1 MIAAFTLLAAT
12 VFTDPRPV
20 LVEMQLAGQ
29 HREALARAER
39 ELAESPEEARRLG
52 LDYLRG
58 HLLDLLNDPRGSGE
72 AFAAAIG
79 TNPELAPFSRYRLA
93 LEQERTGHPEVAAG
107 LIATVV
113 DSRQTTLLPEAAQ
126 ILARTLAKGGDCR
139 LLGGLRLE
147 SLPGGQRRLLT
158 LSQAD
163 CALRGGARELA
174 RGILVK
180 LLEENRNDDIARA
193 ATERL
198 AAIVS
203 EREAG
208 RMPLLLGMVLHQHRE
223 FDRALDFLRRALD
236 PAEGLTEREI
246 TEGRYA
252 QGRSHFWL
260 ESYAPAAVVFG
271 GLAHVARK
279 PDERARSLYQQGRS
293 YELLGQWDLASES
306 FRRAYLAETTGEW
319 SAASLFSALRLRWRS
334 GDEAE
339 AATLYDL
346 LTSRREWR
354 EQALRA
360 SLFLA
365 SSDIVRGKRERP
377 RGWLDRAAAESPEER
392 LELAYWRGRLSE
404 LERDPASA
412 VSAYLEVLR
421 LDLYHPLAQAARLRL
436 GGDLLSKAAGAE
448 GRRLAAMNRFDD
460 LYGAWLLLGNGSD
473 TGRVAW
479 RKARDLLLADPLRS
493 PLVRLGEVPIREW
506 PLWDATLRRPEEML
520 LALGVL
526 HEGASAVRQHFPLR
540 EPSLAFT
547 GSQLLSRGGEHK
559 RSILI
564 AEILQSQAGTRVPLI
579 FQPRDFHQLLYPA
592 AYWDTL
598 SAQSRLRG
606 VPPEL
611 LAAIVREESRFDPNA
626 LSPAAARGLGQFTLP
641 TARRVAGQINLSRLD
656 PEDLYRPEIALAL
669 GAAYLSQLLRDFNGV
684 SHIAVAAYNAGE
696 PQAALWRSYCFSP
709 EMEEFFTKVTF
720 QETRGYVR
728 KVLTSRAHYE
738 ELY

>member
-1 MIAAFTLLAAT
+1 MIAAFTLLAAA

-39 ELAESPEEARRLG
+39 ELAESPQEARRLG

-72 AFAAAIG
+72 AFVAAIG
-79 TNPELAPFSRYRLA
+79 ANPQLAPFSRYRLA
-93 LEQERTGHPEVAAG
+93 LEQEQTGHPEVAAG

-113 DSRQTTLLPEAAQ
+113 DSRQSTLLPEAAQ

-147 SLPGGQRRLLT
+147 SLPAAQRRLLT

-163 CALRGGARELA
+163 CTLRSGARELA
-174 RGILVK
+174 RGILVG
-180 LLEENRNDDIARA
+180 LLEENRNDDVART

-198 AAIVS
+198 AGIVS
-203 EREAG
+203 ERETG
-208 RMPLLLGMVLHQHRE
+208 RLPLLLGLVFHQHRE

-246 TEGRYA
+246 SEGRYA
-252 QGRSHFWL
+252 QGRSHFWQ

-271 GLAHVARK
+271 GLAHVTKK
-279 PDERARSLYQQGRS
+279 PEERARALYQQGRS
-293 YELLGQWDLASES
+293 YELLGQWDLAAES
-306 FRRAYLAETTGEW
+306 FRRAYLAETAGEW

-346 LTSRREWR
+346 LASRREWR
-354 EQALRA
+354 EHALRA

-365 SSDIVRGKRERP
+365 SSDLVRGRRERP
-377 RGWLDRAAAESPEER
+377 RAWLERVTAETPDER
-392 LELAYWRGRLSE
+392 LELAYWRGRLAE
-404 LERDPASA
+404 LERDAPSA

-421 LDLYHPLAQAARLRL
+421 LDPYHPLAQGARLRL
-436 GGDLLSKAAGAE
+436 GGELLSRAAATE
-448 GRRLAAMNRFDD
+448 GRRLAASSRFDD
-460 LYGAWLLLGNGSD
+460 LYGAWLLLGNNSEA
-473 TGRVAW
+473 GRVSW
-479 RKARDLLLADPLRS
+479 RKARDLLLADPTRS

-506 PLWDATLRRPEEML
+506 PLWDASLRKPEEML

-526 HEGASAVRQHFPLR
+526 HEGASAVRQHFPLKD
-540 EPSLAFT
+540 PSLAFT
-547 GSQLLSRGGEHK
+547 GSRLLSRGGEHK

-564 AEILQSQAGTRVPLI
+564 AEILQNQAGTRVPLI
-579 FQPRDFHQLLYPA
+579 FQPRDFHHLLYPG
-592 AYWDTL
+592 AYWETL
-598 SAQSRLRG
+598 SSQSRLRG
-606 VPPEL
+606 VPPAL
-611 LAAIVREESRFDPNA
+611 LAAIVREESRFDAGA

-641 TARRVAGQINLSRLD
+641 TARRVAEQINLSRLD

-684 SHIAVAAYNAGE
+684 AHIAVAAYNAGE